1 MNNKIL
7 KVTRF
12 TYNQILTARWYLI
25 STIVGIIG
33 VIASLN
39 LDSILKKFLGEESV
53 SKQQMLSQSEIHA
66 IVPLIVVVILFL
78 LIMIYGASISNSVVE
93 EKSARIIET
102 LLCYVKPM
110 ELLAGKIVGYMVAVV
125 QQLAIWGVVRA
136 IGSLF
141 VKQSKNAVN
150 LSDLISGPAMVLIV
164 GSIVFGFMMY
174 AFAFAALASYTDNAQ
189 DSTQLMMPVVLVIMV
204 VYFIGL
210 AMMRGATS
218 PVLTVITYLPF
229 ALPILGVSV
238 NDLQTISMST
248 AIILVLVQ
256 MAEVIVISI
265 ICSRIYRRGVV
276 SYGIKKRKFWKVRTE

>member
-1 MNNKIL
+1 MNNKIF

-12 TYNQILTARWYLI
+12 TYDQILTAKWYLI
-25 STIVGIIG
+25 STIVGILG

-39 LDSILKKFLGEESV
+39 LDSILKRFLGEDSL
-53 SKQQMLSQSEIHA
+53 SKQQMISQGELHS

-136 IGSLF
+136 VGSLF
-141 VKQSKNAVN
+141 IKQSENAVN
-150 LSDLISGPAMVLIV
+150 ISDLISGPAMVLIV

-189 DSTQLMMPVVLVIMV
+189 DSTQLMMPVVLMIMV

-210 AMMRGATS
+210 AMMRGASS

-248 AIILVLVQ
+248 AVILVLIQ
-256 MAEVIVISI
+256 IAEVVVISI
-265 ICSRIYRRGVV
+265 ICSRFYRRGVV
-276 SYGIKKRKFWKVRTE
+276 SYGIKKRKLWKVRTE

>member
-248 AIILVLVQ
+248 AVVLVLIQ
-256 MAEVIVISI
+256 IAEVVVISI

-276 SYGIKKRKFWKVRTE
+276 SYGIKKRKLWKVRTE

>member
-1 MNNKIL
+1 
-7 KVTRF
+7 
-12 TYNQILTARWYLI
+12 
-25 STIVGIIG
+25 
-33 VIASLN
+33 
-39 LDSILKKFLGEESV
+39 
-53 SKQQMLSQSEIHA
+53 
-66 IVPLIVVVILFL
+66 
-78 LIMIYGASISNSVVE
+78 MIYGASISNSVVE

-248 AIILVLVQ
+248 AVILVLIQ

>member
-39 LDSILKKFLGEESV
+39 LDSILKRFLGEDSI
-53 SKQQMLSQSEIHA
+53 SKQQMISQGELHS

-150 LSDLISGPAMVLIV
+150 VSDLISGSAMVLIV

-210 AMMRGATS
+210 AMMRGASS
-218 PVLTVITYLPF
+218 PVLTVITYMPF

-248 AIILVLVQ
+248 AVVLVLIQ
-256 MAEVIVISI
+256 IAEVVVISI

-276 SYGIKKRKFWKVRTE
+276 SYGIKKRKLWKVRTE